1 MKKRLWAVLAAV
13 ALLLTGCGGSAKSDS
28 LYQTSV
34 EETWAA
40 AGEIVDNN
48 GISGSQM
55 DSDPSQGRKWIVTID
70 LAAETEDMDALLSQ
84 VQQKTAELGGYVE
97 NQDIYNGSAY
107 ASQRYRRAELTL
119 RIPED
124 RAENFVTEV
133 EGQSNVTS
141 HSKSVEDV
149 TLRYVATES
158 RINALKIEEERL
170 LALMEQAQDLSDLL
184 EIESRLTDVRYELE
198 NISSQL
204 RLMQN
209 QVDYATIYLSVSE
222 VRQFTSVAERTFWQR
237 ISDGFRRNLKGLL
250 EAAEDFVVWLLSSL
264 PTLMVLAVL
273 IAVVVIVCRR
283 ISKRCREKRRAKWMA
298 MQNAQDPDRDP
309 KQE

>member
-13 ALLLTGCGGSAKSDS
+13 ALLLTGCGGSPKSDS

-124 RAENFVTEV
+124 RAENFVT
-133 EGQSNVTS
+133 
-141 HSKSVEDV
+141 
-149 TLRYVATES
+149 
-158 RINALKIEEERL
+158 
-170 LALMEQAQDLSDLL
+170 
-184 EIESRLTDVRYELE
+184 
-198 NISSQL
+198 
-204 RLMQN
+204 
-209 QVDYATIYLSVSE
+209 
-222 VRQFTSVAERTFWQR
+222 
-237 ISDGFRRNLKGLL
+237 
-250 EAAEDFVVWLLSSL
+250 
-264 PTLMVLAVL
+264 
-273 IAVVVIVCRR
+273 
-283 ISKRCREKRRAKWMA
+283 
-298 MQNAQDPDRDP
+298 
-309 KQE
+309 

>member
-1 MKKRLWAVLAAV
+1 M
-13 ALLLTGCGGSAKSDS
+13 
-28 LYQTSV
+28 
-34 EETWAA
+34 
-40 AGEIVDNN
+40 
-48 GISGSQM
+48 
-55 DSDPSQGRKWIVTID
+55 
-70 LAAETEDMDALLSQ
+70 
-84 VQQKTAELGGYVE
+84 
-97 NQDIYNGSAY
+97 
-107 ASQRYRRAELTL
+107 
-119 RIPED
+119 
-124 RAENFVTEV
+124 TEV

-158 RINALKIEEERL
+158 RINALKTEEERL

-222 VRQFTSVAERTFWQR
+222 VRQFTPVAERTFWQR

-250 EAAEDFVVWLLSSL
+250 EAAEDFAVWLLSSL

-283 ISKRCREKRRAKWMA
+283 ISKRSREKRRAKWMA
-298 MQNAQDPDRDP
+298 MQNAQDPNRDP